1 MTLIKWK
8 PNNMIMNDFDYMID
22 RIFNDGWNYKTT
34 NDSFSPS
41 VDIIE
46 KDDEFILKAD
56 FPGFD
61 KKNIELNIEN
71 GVLKLNATQDN
82 NYSEDN
88 KFTIQ
93 ERNNASVHRSFT
105 LPDYVKTDKVS
116 AKYKNGTLEVFIPKK
131 DEVKPSTQTI
141 KIS

>member
-61 KKNIELNIEN
+61 KKNIELNIC
-71 GVLKLNATQDN
+71 LLYTSPSPRDK
-82 NYSEDN
+82 
-88 KFTIQ
+88 
-93 ERNNASVHRSFT
+93 HRSRM
-105 LPDYVKTDKVS
+105 PSS
-116 AKYKNGTLEVFIPKK
+116 A
-131 DEVKPSTQTI
+131 
-141 KIS
+141 